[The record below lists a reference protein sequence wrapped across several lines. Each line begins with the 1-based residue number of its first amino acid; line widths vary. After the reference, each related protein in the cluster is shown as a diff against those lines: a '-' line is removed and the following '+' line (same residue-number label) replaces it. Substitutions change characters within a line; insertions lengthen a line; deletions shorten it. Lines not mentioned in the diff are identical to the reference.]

1 MDSPRIQAAA
11 VVSSVSDTQDSMVT
25 ASIGA
30 TRAPSP
36 THRWWAVP
44 LVVASFAIIT
54 GLLVVS
60 VLPASVRATN
70 ADSVPTPY
78 ALVPASAEDVAPL
91 ISFDAVPRHPASG
104 ELMFVTIREPKI
116 SLLDSWLAKPLP
128 EVSFLTREQRYG
140 TQTPSQQQ
148 QANIQMMR
156 TAQQTAE
163 YVALHHLGY
172 PAEIVPGEV
181 IINQI
186 LCLKASADGQTC
198 AEPAPADELLDP
210 GDTLREVDGSALS
223 TIDDL
228 GPVLARHKVGDSVHV
243 KFDRPGKGKQ
253 EGDVTLIAS
262 NDGTNRAIIG
272 FQPVDTA
279 TAKLPFE
286 VTIRTEA
293 IGGPSAGLAF
303 TLTLIDELTP
313 GELTGKNRIAVT
325 GTINADGTVGAIG
338 GLNAKTSAVKQAG
351 AKVFIVPSEQG
362 HDPDNPDSIETAKKV
377 AGNDLIIVD
386 VKNLDEALAA
396 LAKYGG
402 NSGSLGQPGADYKP
416 TT

>member
-1 MDSPRIQAAA
+1 
-11 VVSSVSDTQDSMVT
+11 
-25 ASIGA
+25 
-30 TRAPSP
+30 
-36 THRWWAVP
+36 
-44 LVVASFAIIT
+44 
-54 GLLVVS
+54 
-60 VLPASVRATN
+60 
-70 ADSVPTPY
+70 
-78 ALVPASAEDVAPL
+78 
-91 ISFDAVPRHPASG
+91 
-104 ELMFVTIREPKI
+104 
-116 SLLDSWLAKPLP
+116 
-128 EVSFLTREQRYG
+128 
-140 TQTPSQQQ
+140 
-148 QANIQMMR
+148 
-156 TAQQTAE
+156 
-163 YVALHHLGY
+163 VALHHLGY

-228 GPVLARHKVGDSVHV
+228 GPVLARHEVGDSVHV
-243 KFDRPGKGKQ
+243 KFERPGKGKQ